1 MFRNHLKTAWRNLLK
16 NKFYSSINIAGLTA
30 GLAVGILILLWVQD
44 ELSFDR
50 FHQKA
55 NNIYKLENQVGTGA
69 SVQIWSNTVAPI
81 ALMGKEELP
90 PIKEAARLTFD
101 NYYATMLYK
110 EKRMDIDR
118 SLFADPSF
126 FTLFNFPIVKGNAA
140 NPFPDNN
147 SIVLTETIAKKYFG
161 EEDPIGKVIV
171 ADQNTNF
178 TVTGITKDA
187 PKNSTIQYDIVMPMQ
202 LFGKL
207 RFTDAAGKM
216 TMNTD
221 FHQFNYDTYFA
232 LQPGTD
238 LSRLATKL
246 RDIHLRNKPDDTDI
260 KYLLMPLTRA
270 HLYHSDGTEGGIETV
285 RMFTWIALI
294 ILIIACI
301 NYVNLSTARSMLR
314 AKEVSMRKIVGAA
327 KWQLF
332 MQFIVETTLL
342 FVLSAVLAMGVIRL
356 LLPFFNQLSGKE
368 LALNLADYN
377 LWLLMLATIAG
388 SLIISSIYPA
398 LLLSSFEP
406 LKVLKGKM
414 NARIS
419 DALFRKALV
428 VTQFACS
435 VALIIGTFIISNQLQ
450 YVRSRQ
456 LGYDKDHVLSFGM
469 RGAGE
474 HYDAIKSTLLKHPG
488 VLDVTR
494 ATDNPVDLGSQTGSN
509 DWDGK
514 PVGATMM
521 MHPMGI
527 RPDFIPFFK
536 MQLVAG
542 KNFIGTPEDSAH
554 FILNETA
561 VQEAGIKDPIGKRF
575 KLWETN
581 GTITG
586 VVKDFHFASMKKKIE
601 PAIFFSHTGK
611 NAMLYI
617 KTTGKDAS
625 KAIAASEKIWK
636 QYNADLPFHYSF
648 LDDTF
653 DRLYTSETRTAT
665 IFNIFAVI
673 AILICC
679 LGLLGLAAYTA
690 QVRTR
695 EIGIRKVLGAS
706 IGGIIQLLAK
716 DFLMLVLISIV
727 IAAPIAWYAMNKWLQ
742 DFAYKTSINWT
753 VFALAGGIAM
763 LIALITISFQSVKA
777 ALMNPVKT
785 LRSE

>member
-1 MFRNHLKTAWRNLLK
+1 MFKNHLKTAWRNLLK

-50 FHQKA
+50 FHKKA
-55 NNIYKLENQVGTGA
+55 NTIYKLENQVGTGA

-81 ALMGKEELP
+81 ALMGKQELP
-90 PIKEAARLTFD
+90 QIKEAARCTFG
-101 NYYATMLYK
+101 NYYASMLYK

-118 SLFADPSF
+118 SMFADPSF
-126 FTLFNFPIVKGNAA
+126 FTLFDFPVIKGNAA
-140 NPFPDNN
+140 NPFPDDN

-171 ADQNTNF
+171 ADHNTNF

-207 RFTDAAGKM
+207 QFMDKAGKI
-216 TMNTD
+216 TMNSD
-221 FHQFNYDTYFA
+221 FRQFSFNTYFV
-232 LQPGTD
+232 LQPGTN
-238 LSRLATKL
+238 LTNLATKL

-260 KYLLMPLTRA
+260 KYLLMPITNA
-270 HLYHSDGTEGGIETV
+270 HLYRSDGTGAGIETV
-285 RMFTWIALI
+285 RMFTWIALV

-332 MQFIVETTLL
+332 MQFIVETALL
-342 FVLSAVLAMGVIRL
+342 FVLSAVLAMGVIHL

-368 LALNLADYN
+368 LLLNLADYN
-377 LWLLMLATIAG
+377 LWLLLLTTITG

-450 YVRSRQ
+450 YIRSRQ
-456 LGYDKDHVLSFGM
+456 LGFDKTHVLSFFM

-474 HYDAIKSTLLKHPG
+474 HYDAIKSTLLKQPG

-494 ATDNPVDLGSQTGSN
+494 STDNPVDLSSQTGSN

-542 KNFIGTPEDSAH
+542 NNFMGTPEDSAH

-601 PAIFFSHTGK
+601 PAIFFSHTAK
-611 NAMLYI
+611 NAILYI
-617 KTTGKDAS
+617 KTTGKEAP
-625 KAIAASEKIWK
+625 KAIAAAEKIWK
-636 QYNADLPFHYSF
+636 QYNADLPFQYSF

-653 DRLYTSETRTAT
+653 DRLYTTETRTGT
-665 IFNIFAVI
+665 IFNIFAAI

-706 IGGIIQLLAK
+706 ISGIISLLAK
-716 DFLMLVLISIV
+716 DFITLVLISIV
-727 IAAPIAWYAMNKWLQ
+727 IAVPVAWYAMNKWLQ
-742 DFAYKTSINWT
+742 DFAYKTNINWT
-753 VFALAGGIAM
+753 VFALAGGIAI
-763 LIALITISFQSVKA
+763 LIAAITISFQSIKA